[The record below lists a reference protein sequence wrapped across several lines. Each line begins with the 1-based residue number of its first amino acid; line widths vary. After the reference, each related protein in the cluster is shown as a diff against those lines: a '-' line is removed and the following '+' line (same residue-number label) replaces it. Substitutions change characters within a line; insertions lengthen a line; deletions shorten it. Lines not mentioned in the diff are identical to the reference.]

1 MKETTLGTLAY
12 MGNNTTFDLTD
23 IWFERCEIDSPDAGC
38 ASMVGFLNIVTHFM
52 LH

>member
-1 MKETTLGTLAY
+1 MKETTLEY

-23 IWFERCEIDSPDAGC
+23 IWFQRCETDSADSDC
-38 ASMVGFLNIVTHFM
+38 ASMVGFLNIVMCFR